1 MVGDCAKCKLSNSH
15 KVKHDKAESKEVN
28 SKESESEDENVHA
41 HTNSCCLWH
50 LLSIQK
56 DF

>member
-28 SKESESEDENVHA
+28 SKESESEDEDVHA